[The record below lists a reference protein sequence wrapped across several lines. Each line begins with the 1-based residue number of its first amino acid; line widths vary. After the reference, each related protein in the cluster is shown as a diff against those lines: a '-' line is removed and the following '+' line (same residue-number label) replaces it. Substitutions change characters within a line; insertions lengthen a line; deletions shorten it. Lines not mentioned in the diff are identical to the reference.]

1 MKLND
6 MLVIMVNA
14 KDIEL
19 KEPKNKK
26 TLRKAKSILKNILES
41 THCLGVFL
49 ASVTHHLYSESQ
61 NKFNKK
67 TQDFFTMCI
76 VLNSLLRS
84 KYAFYCYSLFLSKIT
99 MSRKKLLY
107 LQHRQKAKTNLK
119 SFDDL
124 IYMKKFIVDKESQLT
139 VRSNS
144 IQFLRSSS
152 STKNIQKIEQMTP
165 KGLHGFLNSSLFLD
179 NTERS
184 SARGDGGE
192 KKVAEIQMDIHE
204 FVVHLN
210 LHLKMNLDHVFSSG
224 LKEILTFFTAI
235 EDFMEKTFGNKEL
248 EVKIDLMRLII
259 RMTNATLFIDK
270 IVMLNA
276 MRVRYLE
283 YWQTFSLFTQVLLA
297 ELRSMES
304 HACKVETKS

>member
-1 MKLND
+1 
-6 MLVIMVNA
+6 MLVMMVNA
-14 KDIEL
+14 RDIDV

-26 TLRKAKSILKNILES
+26 TLKKARSILKNIMES
-41 THCLGVFL
+41 AHSLGVFL
-49 ASVTHHLYSESQ
+49 ASVSHHLYSESDQ
-61 NKFNKK
+61 KFNKK

-76 VLNSLLRS
+76 ILNSLLRS
-84 KYAFYCYSLFLSKIT
+84 KYAFYCYSLFLSKII
-99 MSRKKLLY
+99 MSKKKLMY
-107 LQHRQKAKTNLK
+107 LQHRQKSKTNLQ

-124 IYMKKFIVDKESQLT
+124 IYMKKFIVDQDSQNT
-139 VRSNS
+139 VRCNS

-152 STKNIQKIEQMTP
+152 STKNVQKIEQMTP

-179 NTERS
+179 KDAPPCSNTLQQ
-184 SARGDGGE
+184 RGG
-192 KKVAEIQMDIHE
+192 KVSEVQMDIHE

-224 LKEILTFFTAI
+224 LKEILTFFTTI
-235 EDFMEKTFGNKEL
+235 EEFMEKTFGNKEL

-297 ELRSMES
+297 ELRSMGS
-304 HACKVETKS
+304 HTEAHGEKS